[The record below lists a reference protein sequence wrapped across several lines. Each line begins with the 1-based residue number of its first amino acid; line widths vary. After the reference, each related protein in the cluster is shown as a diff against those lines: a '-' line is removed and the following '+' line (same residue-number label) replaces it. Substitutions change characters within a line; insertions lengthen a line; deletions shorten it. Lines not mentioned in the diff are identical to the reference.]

1 MYQNQSKSNVTSFN
15 ICFFFRSPKL
25 LSFSLPFV
33 SLGSGSGSTVVS
45 ASEPGILVE
54 AVIGSFAGSFAAV
67 GSLEAEVGSSDTVVS
82 LGPFEAVGSVLGLVA
97 LLGVVALAEA
107 VEAVDIVVVVE
118 VVVVVVVVVDS
129 SVSSSESSSVGSC
142 ESLVSTFTVTLEVH
156 Q

>member
-33 SLGSGSGSTVVS
+33 SLVSGSGSTVVS

-67 GSLEAEVGSSDTVVS
+67 GSLEAEVGSLKTVVS
-82 LGPFEAVGSVLGLVA
+82 LGPFEAVGSVGGVVA

-107 VEAVDIVVVVE
+107 VEAVDI
-118 VVVVVVVVVDS
+118 VVVVVVVVDS

>member
-67 GSLEAEVGSSDTVVS
+67 GSLEAEVGSSETVVS

-107 VEAVDIVVVVE
+107 VEAVDIVVVV
-118 VVVVVVVVVDS
+118 VVVVDS

>member
-15 ICFFFRSPKL
+15 ICFCFRSPKL

-107 VEAVDIVVVVE
+107 VEAVDIVVVV
-118 VVVVVVVVVDS
+118 VVVVDS

>member
-33 SLGSGSGSTVVS
+33 SLGSGSVSTVVS
-45 ASEPGILVE
+45 ALKPGILVE
-54 AVIGSFAGSFAAV
+54 AVIGSFGSFAAV

-82 LGPFEAVGSVLGLVA
+82 LGPFEAVGSVLGLVV

-107 VEAVDIVVVVE
+107 VEAVDIVVVV
-118 VVVVVVVVVDS
+118 VVDS
-129 SVSSSESSSVGSC
+129 SVSTSESSSVGSC

>member
-54 AVIGSFAGSFAAV
+54 AVIGSFGSFAAV
-67 GSLEAEVGSSDTVVS
+67 GSFEAEVGSSETVVS
-82 LGPFEAVGSVLGLVA
+82 LGPFEAVGSVLGLVV

-107 VEAVDIVVVVE
+107 VEAVDI

>member
-54 AVIGSFAGSFAAV
+54 AVIGSFAGSFPAV
-67 GSLEAEVGSSDTVVS
+67 GSLEAEVGSSETVVS
-82 LGPFEAVGSVLGLVA
+82 LGSFEAVGSVGVVV

-107 VEAVDIVVVVE
+107 VEAVDIVV